1 MSKLFK
7 QCPLVEEIL
16 VGRTSKTLTGEQ
28 IPVHSDIGVDHAE
41 ALYET
46 ILRTRPAT
54 VLEVGM
60 AFGVSSLTILTA
72 LRDIGQ
78 NGKLISIDPVQSTDW
93 KGCGLA
99 SIARAGLKENH
110 QIYEDYDYNVLPKLL
125 SSGLKINFA
134 YIDGWHTFDYTLLDW
149 WYVDRMLTVGGIAA
163 FNDCSWPGVEKAIE
177 FVLSHRKYTEI
188 DVGLPVA
195 RQRKKELFQMLPFT
209 RKEHIC
215 KRPGDRYLKKDE
227 NWEPRW
233 DFYAPF

>member
-1 MSKLFK
+1 MNTRPMSKLFK

-72 LRDIGQ
+72 LRYIGQ

-163 FNDCSWPGVEKAIE
+163 F
-177 FVLSHRKYTEI
+177 
-188 DVGLPVA
+188 
-195 RQRKKELFQMLPFT
+195 
-209 RKEHIC
+209 
-215 KRPGDRYLKKDE
+215 
-227 NWEPRW
+227 
-233 DFYAPF
+233 